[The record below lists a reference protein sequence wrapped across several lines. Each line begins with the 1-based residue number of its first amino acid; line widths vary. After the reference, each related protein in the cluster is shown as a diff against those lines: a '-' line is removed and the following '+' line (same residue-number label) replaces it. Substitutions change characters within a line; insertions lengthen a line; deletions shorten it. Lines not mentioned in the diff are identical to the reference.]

1 MKMGIS
7 EWVTILTGVTLAVGL
22 IGGHVTWM
30 FKVERHLLVV
40 AKAFDINDKDSVVV
54 RQKRHS
60 DQIEQVHKD
69 VQSLREEVIDLS
81 ALMSIINYEPAL
93 LAEMAAITKSITT
106 LAERRLLQNKKE
118 NDGT

>member
-1 MKMGIS
+1 MSIS

-22 IGGHVTWM
+22 IGGHVAWM
-30 FKVERHLLVV
+30 FKVERHLLTV
-40 AKAFDINDKDSVVV
+40 ARAFDTNDKDSIVV

-60 DQIEQVHKD
+60 DQINEVRKD
-69 VQSLREEVIDLS
+69 VQGLREEVIDLS

-106 LAERRLLQNKKE
+106 LAERRLRQKE

>member
-1 MKMGIS
+1 MSIS

-22 IGGHVTWM
+22 IGGHVAWM
-30 FKVERHLLVV
+30 FKVERHLLTV
-40 AKAFDINDKDSVVV
+40 ARAFDTNDKNSIVV

-60 DQIEQVHKD
+60 DQINEVRKD
-69 VQSLREEVIDLS
+69 VQGLREEVIDLS
-81 ALMSIINYEPAL
+81 ALMSIINYDPEL

-106 LAERRLLQNKKE
+106 LAERRLRQKE